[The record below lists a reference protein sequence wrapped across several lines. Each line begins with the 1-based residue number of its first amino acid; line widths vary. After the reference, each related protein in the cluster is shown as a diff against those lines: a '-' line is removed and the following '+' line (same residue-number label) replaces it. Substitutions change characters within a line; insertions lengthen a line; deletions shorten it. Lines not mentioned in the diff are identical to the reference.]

1 MWCVLEVKGRAGR
14 RPGGAVGLGS
24 RGQGCASCWGRTFIK
39 DGCILI
45 SVICDRT
52 QSSCGKYVLTGP
64 LRQRCRHVEA
74 VGEPVGDTAA
84 NRLCSPN
91 VRRAR
96 GARAVRCPHS
106 GHERLHGH
114 HASRKTAECCGSCA
128 GPDAG
133 AEFMSAAWT
142 PPAGSAQIR
151 QGICLG
157 TMPARSGRNW
167 QRTVCFRD
175 GWIRHRLA
183 TPRGSG
189 ATIQELS
196 VLSGAGLSCGTSMSR
211 QVAPSPRVVA
221 VGMTSPGPGRS
232 LRLRDGCSHL
242 AIWDSTD

>member
-14 RPGGAVGLGS
+14 CPGGAVGLGS
-24 RGQGCASCWGRTFIK
+24 RGEDCVSCWGRTFIK

-45 SVICDRT
+45 SVICDGT

-64 LRQRCRHVEA
+64 QRQRCRHVET
-74 VGEPVGDTAA
+74 VGELVGDTAA

-142 PPAGSAQIR
+142 PPVGSAQIR
-151 QGICLG
+151 QPGHALGLYRPAQAGTGRGRSASGTAGSATERLLHEARALLSRSCRYCLG
-157 TMPARSGRNW
+157 P
-167 QRTVCFRD
+167 
-175 GWIRHRLA
+175 
-183 TPRGSG
+183 GSH
-189 ATIQELS
+189 
-196 VLSGAGLSCGTSMSR
+196 
-211 QVAPSPRVVA
+211 A
-221 VGMTSPGPGRS
+221 VHPCPGK
-232 LRLRDGCSHL
+232 
-242 AIWDSTD
+242 

>member
-14 RPGGAVGLGS
+14 CPGGAVGLGS
-24 RGQGCASCWGRTFIK
+24 RGEDCASCWGRTFIK

-96 GARAVRCPHS
+96 GARAVRCPRS
-106 GHERLHGH
+106 GHKRLHGH

-142 PPAGSAQIR
+142 PPAGSAQIW
-151 QGICLG
+151 QGTCLG
-157 TMPARSGRNW
+157 SMPARSGWNW
-167 QRTVCFRD
+167 QRTVCFRE
-175 GWIRHRLA
+175 RLDPPQGGYSA
-183 TPRGSG
+183 RLGRYY
-189 ATIQELS
+189 QLS
-196 VLSGAGLSCGTSMSR
+196 VLSGAGLSCSTPMSR
-211 QVAPSPRVVA
+211 QVAPSPRAVA
-221 VGMTSPGPGRS
+221 VGTTSPGPGRS
-232 LRLRDGCSHL
+232 LQLRDGCSHL
-242 AIWDSTD
+242 AI

>member
-1 MWCVLEVKGRAGR
+1 MLGTYFHRRRLHPDLSHLRQNAVLMRKVRPHRA
-14 RPGGAVGLGS
+14 S
-24 RGQGCASCWGRTFIK
+24 ASA
-39 DGCILI
+39 L
-45 SVICDRT
+45 
-52 QSSCGKYVLTGP
+52 SSC
-64 LRQRCRHVEA
+64 RNRRRA
-74 VGEPVGDTAA
+74 VGDTAA

-96 GARAVRCPHS
+96 GARAVQCPHS

-114 HASRKTAECCGSCA
+114 HDSGKTAECCGSCA

-151 QGICLG
+151 QGTCLG
-157 TMPARSGRNW
+157 AMPALSGWNW

-175 GWIRHRLA
+175 GWIRHRAA

>member
-151 QGICLG
+151 QGTCLG
-157 TMPARSGRNW
+157 TMPARSGWNW
-167 QRTVCFRD
+167 QRTVCFAE
-175 GWIRHRLA
+175 RLDPPQGGYSA
-183 TPRGSG
+183 RLGRYYPGVVGTVWGRALMRYIHVPASSTQSSCSSSG
-189 ATIQELS
+189 HDE
-196 VLSGAGLSCGTSMSR
+196 
-211 QVAPSPRVVA
+211 
-221 VGMTSPGPGRS
+221 PGPR
-232 LRLRDGCSHL
+232 
-242 AIWDSTD
+242 